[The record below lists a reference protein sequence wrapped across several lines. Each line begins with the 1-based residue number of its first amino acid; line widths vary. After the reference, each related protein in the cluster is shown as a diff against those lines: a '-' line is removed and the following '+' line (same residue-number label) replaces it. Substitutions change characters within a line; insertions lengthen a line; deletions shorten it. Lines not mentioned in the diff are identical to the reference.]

1 MVSSLS
7 EKGKRALAKK
17 RPQASKQSKPFLG
30 GLNTTLGPLNAMS
43 VVKALT
49 LITAASMASF
59 ASQLALAPVYGDIP
73 SSLYHSKIST
83 AVFIAAWSA
92 KYSPGRL
99 PRGLKNLLPIIAL
112 YTPAI
117 QRYIFRYSENWGPRY
132 GPVYTEGTT
141 YYPVLFL
148 TVLHS
153 ALLLDLRNAIFDF
166 VLGALSLTFFWGVQS
181 NIPDLL
187 RNYIG
192 SSWILTR
199 CGLPHLIGA
208 IYALLSPSLLL
219 LTAIPALYH
228 TAAVNTMCVTTPAL
242 NETLSFSNYTLLARQ
257 ESNTGYISI
266 LESKTEGY
274 RVMRCDH
281 SLLGGEW
288 QRAPKGF
295 EHLDLGYKEPVYAI
309 FVTMEAVRLVDPPPK
324 NPKPRALAIGLGI
337 GTAVNGLLSHG
348 VETDLV
354 ELDPVVYKYAKEF
367 FALKLNHTAYI
378 EDAIGFVKR
387 EASKERNRK
396 QYEFILHDVFTGGAV
411 PANLF
416 TGEFFSDLGTLLT
429 ADGVIAINW
438 AGDLK
443 LQAAKSIIMTV
454 MSTFNNCRV
463 FREDMPE
470 EYVETAA
477 VDFTNMVIFC
487 TRSEKPYTF
496 RAPTRADFLGSYAR
510 EQYLFPKYEINL
522 EHYFSNSSKGILL
535 NDRSIGSL
543 VEWQQTSALG
553 HWKVIRTV
561 VPPTVWEN
569 Y

>member
-1 MVSSLS
+1 MASNPS
-7 EKGKRALAKK
+7 EKTKRAMSKRIQVAKQ
-17 RPQASKQSKPFLG
+17 PKPFLG
-30 GLNTTLGPLNAMS
+30 GFDTTTRFPGFIS

-49 LITAASMASF
+49 LITTASVASF

-73 SSLYHSKIST
+73 SSLYHLKIST
-83 AVFIAAWSA
+83 AVFVAAWTA
-92 KYSPGRL
+92 KYSPVRL
-99 PRGLKNLLPIIAL
+99 PHSLKNVLPIIAL

-117 QRYIFRYSENWGPRY
+117 QRYLFRYSDSWGPKS
-132 GPVYTEGTT
+132 GPIYTEGTT
-141 YYPVLFL
+141 YYPILFL
-148 TVLHS
+148 TVLQS
-153 ALLLDLRNAIFDF
+153 ALLLDLRNVIFDS
-166 VLGALSLTFFWGVQS
+166 VLGVLSLSFFLGAGSYVP
-181 NIPDLL
+181 NLL
-187 RNYIG
+187 RNHIG

-199 CGLPHLIGA
+199 CGLPQLFGA
-208 IYALLSPSLLL
+208 LYALLSPSFLLL
-219 LTAIPALYH
+219 AAIPALYH
-228 TAAVNTMCVTTPAL
+228 TATVNTMCITTPAL
-242 NETLSFSNYTLLARQ
+242 NETLALSNYTMLARQ
-257 ESNTGYISI
+257 ESNTGYVAI

-274 RVMRCDH
+274 RIMRCDH

-348 VETDLV
+348 VETDIV

-367 FALKLNHTAYI
+367 FELKLNHTAYI

-387 EASKERNRK
+387 EAAVEKNRK

-411 PANLF
+411 PASLF
-416 TGEFFSDLGTLLT
+416 TSEFFSDLRTLLT
-429 ADGVIAINW
+429 EDGVIAINW

-470 EYVETAA
+470 KDVETAA

-510 EQYLFPKYEINL
+510 EQFLFPKYEINL

-543 VEWQQTSALG
+543 VAWQQTSALG

-561 VPPTVWEN
+561 VPPSVWEN